1 MISPS
6 FIPTQMLAQ
15 RGLRDAQAIIAQA
28 AERLATGKRLN
39 RAADDPAGLLAAD
52 SMTRIITAAEARLKG
67 LDQEEARLG
76 ATEGAL
82 SVVGDLLDELNGLV
96 VQAAN
101 TGGMSREE
109 VEALQV
115 QADSVLGA
123 LDMLANTATFKGEKL
138 FASLFTTS
146 LGRVVA
152 RSTDD
157 DGNETAVGAM
167 LGAMRSGGVLNL
179 VDGDLEAA
187 QKSVEGAID
196 TISTRRGAIGNRVR
210 HGINS
215 ERAALFAELENHRA
229 ARSQIVDADV
239 AAEVSNLV
247 RGQILEQASISA
259 LLLARQS
266 PQAALRLLNAA
277 AA

>member
-138 FASLFTTS
+138 FSSLFTTS

-196 TISTRRGAIGNRVR
+196 TISARRGAIGNRVR

-259 LLLARQS
+259 LLIARQS